1 MKSKETWK
9 CAFLL
14 MKSTSVQATLLNSQE
29 SSELQFISY
38 IDILIPALI
47 NI

>member
-1 MKSKETWK
+1 MCISSHEENI
-9 CAFLL
+9 
-14 MKSTSVQATLLNSQE
+14 SVQATLLNSQE

-38 IDILIPALI
+38 IDILILVLL